1 MNQLKTE
8 ENENKERNDR
18 GEREKV
24 GDSIISPRRAG
35 IRSRPIDPG
44 KSARRHPQ
52 VVDARFWNEFQGF
65 RLVRVWFPFS
75 RISRISKTRANRR
88 IIISGWSTVPLFSNL
103 DLFILHR

>member
-1 MNQLKTE
+1 MPRDGVLFIVTNTISKLKSIKDD
-8 ENENKERNDR
+8 ENKEKENEEKGKR
-18 GEREKV
+18 KV

-65 RLVRVWFPFS
+65 RLGQGLSISSVR
-75 RISRISKTRANRR
+75 KKAQANRR
-88 IIISGWSTVPLFSNL
+88 TIISE
-103 DLFILHR
+103 R